1 MNEFAK
7 MPSKKRHPISKEKQM
22 VSRRKKWFAGI
33 FMALV
38 ASGGLLIYRYTHPPL
53 YRIPNESNL
62 VGRITFFAIGD
73 QGGGSV
79 PQWRVA
85 EAMEKRAEQDK
96 DLDFVILLGDN
107 FYIKE
112 PLTIDSPYWSSRFEN
127 VYSGEYL
134 NTVPFYAVLGN
145 HDYREEDAENE
156 NGMSRGKSAPS
167 PSMTKATNTEVQI
180 EYSQKH
186 LGSNRWRMP
195 AHYYSKDF
203 GAEAGRPILR
213 IVFLDTNLD
222 KAGLSREAEFIK
234 EQFAASPI
242 APLWKIAVG
251 HHPLNTYGK
260 HHGEN
265 AENAAI
271 LLAAM
276 REANVDIY
284 ISGHEHNEQV
294 IVREGEPYQFISGA
308 GGKSVVPV
316 RTQATDLKYSNATYG
331 FLEMQVDPAAIDI
344 ALVDADAHQLA
355 GYRIAR
361 NCNKSKAACLLRWD
375 GQ

>member
-1 MNEFAK
+1 MA
-7 MPSKKRHPISKEKQM
+7 
-22 VSRRKKWFAGI
+22 SRRKKWLTGI
-33 FMALV
+33 LTALV

-53 YRIPNESNL
+53 YRIPNESDL
-62 VGRITFFAIGD
+62 LGKITFFAIGD
-73 QGGGSV
+73 QGGGSI
-79 PQWRVA
+79 PQWHVA
-85 EAMEKRAEQDK
+85 EAMEKRAEQAR

-112 PLTIDSPYWSSRFEN
+112 PLTIDSPYWDSRFEN

-134 NTVPFYAVLGN
+134 STVPFYAVLGN

-156 NGMSRGKSAPS
+156 NDMARGESARS
-167 PSMTKATNTEVQI
+167 PSMKKAANTNAEVQI

-195 AHYYSKDF
+195 AHYYSQDF
-203 GAEAGRPILR
+203 GAWAGRPILR

-222 KAGLSREAEFIK
+222 QAGLSRETEFIK
-234 EQFAASPI
+234 KQFAASPTG
-242 APLWKIAVG
+242 PLWKIAVG
-251 HHPLNTYGK
+251 HHPLHTYGK

-265 AENAAI
+265 VENAAI

-284 ISGHEHNEQV
+284 ISGHDHNEQV

-316 RTQATDLKYSNATYG
+316 KTQAPDLKYSNAAYG
-331 FLEMQVDPAAIDI
+331 FLEMQIDPAAIDI

-355 GYRIAR
+355 GYHIAR
-361 NCNKSKAACLLRWD
+361 NCDAGKAACLLRHD
-375 GQ
+375 DR